1 MASEAEL
8 EIQQHL
14 SSYLSGKLQR
24 YEFEDWLIPTL
35 WDLAE
40 SDDDVAR
47 ELAGHINNLI
57 AETSCGDRSMESL
70 QEELTR
76 IARPFGV
83 RIVSIDYYSPADPCV
98 ISKPQDVDS
107 GQPNRKPPQVA
118 EAVGRVDDCQ
128 FVYGRG

>member
-1 MASEAEL
+1 MTSEAEL
-8 EIQQHL
+8 EIQQRL
-14 SSYLSGKLQR
+14 SSYLAGKLQR

-40 SDDDVAR
+40 SDDDAAR

-76 IARPFGV
+76 VARPF
-83 RIVSIDYYSPADPCV
+83 SDFQPKPFM
-98 ISKPQDVDS
+98 ISKPEEIELDF
-107 GQPNRKPPQVA
+107 GITRKPPMA
-118 EAVGRVDDCQ
+118 AVLRIGGFDERLLSV
-128 FVYGRG
+128 G

>member
-14 SSYLSGKLQR
+14 SLYLAGKLQR

-40 SDDDVAR
+40 SNDDAAR

-76 IARPFGV
+76 IARPF
-83 RIVSIDYYSPADPCV
+83 SEFQPKPFM
-98 ISKPQDVDS
+98 ISKPEENELDF
-107 GQPNRKPPQVA
+107 GITRKPPMA
-118 EAVGRVDDCQ
+118 AVRPIGGLEERRVS
-128 FVYGRG
+128 VG